1 MFCEF
6 NPSEVDDAIENG
18 TVLGRGAYGSVYKAK
33 IRNKTVAIKINNY
46 GSWQGE
52 RECNREVTTNETA
65 R

>member
-33 IRNKTVAIKINNY
+33 IRNKTVAIKINN
-46 GSWQGE
+46 WKL
-52 RECNREVTTNETA
+52 A
-65 R
+65 RRAGVQPRGNYKRDY